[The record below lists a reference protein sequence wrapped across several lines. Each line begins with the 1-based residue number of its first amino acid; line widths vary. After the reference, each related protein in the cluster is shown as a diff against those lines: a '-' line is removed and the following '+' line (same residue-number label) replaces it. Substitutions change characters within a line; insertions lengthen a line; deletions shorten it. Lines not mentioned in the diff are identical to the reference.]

1 MTEASRPP
9 RLSPERRY
17 LERLRTLDNVSPHT
31 LRATDADLRDLA
43 GFVLAHRPD
52 LEEAPDALALVDRRD
67 LRAYLATLM
76 ERAQSPRTIARK
88 LATLR
93 SFYRFLVRD
102 GTRSTSPMDGL
113 RNPRLGRPL
122 PSPLDLSATLELL
135 DAPAGDGPAASRDRA
150 FLELLY
156 AAGLRVS
163 EATNLTLDRLD
174 LERRSVRVIGKGNKT
189 RDVPIHARAAAALS
203 EWLAVRPALISA
215 ATSVATTEL
224 VFLADRGGP
233 LSDRSARRLVER
245 AAKQGG
251 LGRHVH
257 PHQLRHGFATHLLD
271 RGLDLRLIQELLGH
285 ASISTTQV
293 YTHVSVD
300 QLQRVHR
307 LAHPRARLPDPTTL
321 PKAKGSPSGLLPE
334 ASSRPSGSL
343 AEAPTPTPSTTRR
356 ASAKPSRSEIAPVK
370 SRKESK

>member
-1 MTEASRPP
+1 MASDSPP
-9 RLSPERRY
+9 VPERRF
-17 LERLRTLDNVSPHT
+17 LLHLRTVQNVSPHT
-31 LRATDADLRDLA
+31 LRATDADLRDLSA
-43 GFVLAHRPD
+43 FLLALRPE
-52 LEEAPDALALVDRRD
+52 LEDHPDALTLVDRAD
-67 LRAYLATLM
+67 LRAYLASLM

-102 GTRSTSPMDGL
+102 GALDRAPTDGL
-113 RNPRLGRPL
+113 ANPRLGRPL
-122 PSPLDLSATLELL
+122 PEPLDPGATLELL
-135 DAPAGDGPAASRDRA
+135 DAPKDDSPRARRDRA

-163 EATNLTLDRLD
+163 EAVGLTLDHLD
-174 LERRSVRVIGKGNKT
+174 LERRSVRVVGKGNKT
-189 RDVPIHARAAAALS
+189 RDVPIHTRAAAALA
-203 EWLAVRPALISA
+203 EWLAVRPLVLKASPDPG
-215 ATSVATTEL
+215 L

-245 AAKQGG
+245 VARQGG

-271 RGLDLRLIQELLGH
+271 RGMDLRLIQELLGH
-285 ASISTTQV
+285 ASISTTQI

-307 LAHPRARLPDPTTL
+307 LAHPRARLGSKTSPARAAPAEPPTGARPRRIKKDP
-321 PKAKGSPSGLLPE
+321 P
-334 ASSRPSGSL
+334 
-343 AEAPTPTPSTTRR
+343 
-356 ASAKPSRSEIAPVK
+356 
-370 SRKESK
+370 

>member
-1 MTEASRPP
+1 MTETP
-9 RLSPERRY
+9 RHRQNAPAPVIGPERRF
-17 LERLRTLDNVSPHT
+17 LDRLRALDNVSPHT
-31 LRATDADLRDLA
+31 LRATDADLRDFA
-43 GFVLAHRPD
+43 GFLIGHRAD
-52 LEEAPDALALVDRRD
+52 LEEAPDALARVDRRD

-93 SFYRFLVRD
+93 SFYRFVVRE
-102 GTRSTSPMDGL
+102 GTRTTSPMDGL

-122 PSPLDLSATLELL
+122 PSPLDLPATLELL
-135 DAPAGDGPAASRDRA
+135 DAPSGDGARATRDRA

-163 EATNLTLDRLD
+163 EATGLTLDRLD
-174 LERRSVRVIGKGNKT
+174 LVGRSVRVIGKGNKT

-203 EWLAVRPALISA
+203 EWLALRPALF
-215 ATSVATTEL
+215 TPTTDVATTKL

-245 AAKQGG
+245 ASKEGG

-271 RGLDLRLIQELLGH
+271 RGLDLRHIQELLGH

-293 YTHVSVD
+293 YTHVSVE

-307 LAHPRARLPDPTTL
+307 LAHPRARASEPRSPPFDSPMTPAPARSPAR
-321 PKAKGSPSGLLPE
+321 PK
-334 ASSRPSGSL
+334 
-343 AEAPTPTPSTTRR
+343 TRR
-356 ASAKPSRSEIAPVK
+356 STKDSQ
-370 SRKESK
+370 

>member
-1 MTEASRPP
+1 MTEAKPLTRDPSAG
-9 RLSPERRY
+9 LTPEARF
-17 LERLRTLDNVSPHT
+17 LHRLRTLDNVSPHT

-43 GFVLAHRPD
+43 GFVLGHRPD
-52 LEEAPDALALVDRRD
+52 LEDQPDALALVDRRD
-67 LRAYLATLM
+67 LRAYLAGLM

-102 GTRSTSPMDGL
+102 GSRATSPMDGI

-122 PSPLDLSATLELL
+122 PSPLDVGATLELL
-135 DAPAGDGPAASRDRA
+135 DAPEGDGARASRDRA

-163 EATNLTLDRLD
+163 EATGLTLDRLD

-189 RDVPIHARAAAALS
+189 RDVPIHARAAAALR
-203 EWLAVRPALISA
+203 EWLTLRPALITPS
-215 ATSVATTEL
+215 SDPGRL

-271 RGLDLRLIQELLGH
+271 RGLDLRHIQELLGH

-307 LAHPRARLPDPTTL
+307 LAHPRARLPAAPDMTSTTTAKT
-321 PKAKGSPSGLLPE
+321 PSKKAK
-334 ASSRPSGSL
+334 
-343 AEAPTPTPSTTRR
+343 
-356 ASAKPSRSEIAPVK
+356 
-370 SRKESK
+370 KESP

>member
-1 MTEASRPP
+1 MRIVCAPMTEAPT
-9 RLSPERRY
+9 SPEARF
-17 LERLRTLDNVSPHT
+17 LHRLRTLDNVSPHT

-43 GFVLAHRPD
+43 GFIVGHRPD
-52 LEEAPDALALVDRRD
+52 LEDHPDALALVDRRD
-67 LRAYLATLM
+67 LRAYLAGLM

-102 GTRSTSPMDGL
+102 GSRPSSPMDGI
-113 RNPRLGRPL
+113 RNPRMGRPL
-122 PSPLDLSATLELL
+122 PSPLDVGATLELL
-135 DAPAGDGPAASRDRA
+135 DAPEGDGARATRDRA

-163 EATNLTLDRLD
+163 EATGLSLDRLD
-174 LERRSVRVIGKGNKT
+174 LARRSVRVIGKGNKT
-189 RDVPIHARAAAALS
+189 RDVPIHARAAAALG
-203 EWLAVRPALISA
+203 EWLALRPALLTQ
-215 ATSVATTEL
+215 TSDPITRQR

-245 AAKQGG
+245 AAKEGG

-307 LAHPRARLPDPTTL
+307 LAHPRARLPATPTTKPL
-321 PKAKGSPSGLLPE
+321 PAATTKTPAKKAK
-334 ASSRPSGSL
+334 
-343 AEAPTPTPSTTRR
+343 
-356 ASAKPSRSEIAPVK
+356 
-370 SRKESK
+370 KESQ

>member
-1 MTEASRPP
+1 MTA
-9 RLSPERRY
+9 PEQRF
-17 LERLRTLDNVSPHT
+17 LERLRTIEQLSPHT

-43 GFVLAHRPD
+43 AFIAGHRPE
-52 LEEAPDALALVDRRD
+52 LEDEVHALALVDRDD
-67 LRAYLATLM
+67 LRAYLAGLM
-76 ERAQSPRTIARK
+76 QSAQTPRTIARK

-102 GTRSTSPMDGL
+102 GAITSSPMDGI
-113 RNPRLGRPL
+113 RNPRVGRPL
-122 PSPLDLSATLELL
+122 PTPLDFPATLELL
-135 DAPAGDGPAASRDRA
+135 DTPAGDGPRAARDRA

-163 EATNLTLDRLD
+163 EATGLTLERLD
-174 LERRSVRVIGKGNKT
+174 LEQRSVRVIGKGNKT
-189 RDVPIHARAAAALS
+189 RDVPIHARAAAALR
-203 EWLAVRPALISA
+203 EWLTVRGELLVGESD
-215 ATSVATTEL
+215 L
-224 VFLADRGGP
+224 VFVADRGGP

-245 AAKQGG
+245 VAKEGAI
-251 LGRHVH
+251 GRHVH

-307 LAHPRARLPDPTTL
+307 LAHPR
-321 PKAKGSPSGLLPE
+321 GVVSPS
-334 ASSRPSGSL
+334 AAVQSRV
-343 AEAPTPTPSTTRR
+343 
-356 ASAKPSRSEIAPVK
+356 AKPA
-370 SRKESK
+370 RKKDA